1 MIIDAR
7 SIPEDTT
14 IDTDLCIV
22 GGGVAGLTVAHEL
35 RHTSYQICLLESG
48 GMEPDAAT
56 QSLYEGDNIGVP
68 YAPLD
73 ETRARYCG
81 GSSHDWHIE
90 LGNARIGARMRPLDP
105 IDFEER
111 DWVPYSGWP
120 FAKAHLDSFYARAE
134 TLCQLEP
141 CTWHV
146 ADWEDAE
153 KRPRL
158 PLQGDRVQTIIYK
171 FMERDLFALHY
182 RQEVTQ
188 EADNIRA
195 LLHANV
201 VDIET
206 DATGRTATRL
216 RIACL
221 QGHTFWVKAKAVVLA
236 MGGIEIPRLLLLS
249 NQTQPAGIGN
259 QHDLVGRFFMEHP
272 HFTFGFCQLSGDALS
287 RSAALYDCIQP
298 VNGVSI
304 LGKLALTEQTLRH
317 EKLLN
322 QNIRPTLRMVPQAVV
337 RYPLQWSQ
345 SLASYQ
351 KLCAALYMGQSRDD
365 LGTHLGQTLMG
376 LDDLA
381 CAAYGKM
388 RRSLEIRL
396 NPQSVPVYF
405 LSQMAEQV
413 PNPDSRVT
421 LGTERDA
428 LGQLRAQLN
437 WQLSEIDFQSVI
449 RTVQIMDEEWRRAG
463 IGSLFFPLKDPVPPP
478 NLHGGMHHMGTTRM
492 HIDPH
497 HGVVDA
503 NCRVHDMSNLFIAGP
518 SVFPTGGYANPTLTI
533 VALSIRLADHLK
545 ATRSAFCHS

>member
-14 IDTDLCIV
+14 IDTDVCII
-22 GGGVAGLTVAHEL
+22 GCGISGLTIAHEL
-35 RHTSYQICLLESG
+35 RNTSYQLCLLESG
-48 GMEPDAAT
+48 GMEPDIAT
-56 QSLYEGDNIGVP
+56 QSLYEGDNIGLP

-81 GSSHDWHIE
+81 GSSHYWHIE
-90 LGNARIGARMRPLDP
+90 LGNDRIGARMRPLDP

-111 DWVPYSGWP
+111 EWVPYSGWP
-120 FAKAHLDSFYARAE
+120 FSKADLDPFYARAE
-134 TLCQLEP
+134 AFCHLEP
-141 CTWHV
+141 CTWGV

-153 KRPRL
+153 KRPSL
-158 PLQGDRVQTIIYK
+158 PFQGDRVQTIIYK

-182 RQEVTQ
+182 RKEVTQ
-188 EADNIRA
+188 QADNIRA
-195 LLHANV
+195 LLHANAV
-201 VDIET
+201 EIET
-206 DATGRTATRL
+206 DTIARSVTRV

-221 QGHTFWVKAKAVVLA
+221 QGQSFWVKAKVVVLA

-249 NQTQPAGIGN
+249 NQTQRAGIGN
-259 QHDLVGRFFMEHP
+259 QHDRVGRFFMEHP
-272 HFTFGFCQLSGDALS
+272 HFTFGFCQPAGDVLS
-287 RSAALYDCIQP
+287 RCAPLYDCIQP
-298 VNGVSI
+298 VKGVPI

-322 QNIRPTLRMVPQAVV
+322 QNVRPTLRMVPQAVV

-351 KLCAALYMGQSRDD
+351 RLCAALHMSQGREN
-365 LGTHLGQTLMG
+365 LGTHFSQTLMG

-381 CAAYGKM
+381 CAAYGKI
-388 RRSLEIRL
+388 RRSLEMRRK
-396 NPQSVPVYF
+396 PEDVPVYF

-413 PNPDSRVT
+413 PNPNSRVT
-421 LGTERDA
+421 LGAERDA
-428 LGQLRAQLN
+428 LGQPRAQLN
-437 WQLSEIDFQSVI
+437 WQLSDTDFQSVI
-449 RTVQIMDEEWRRAG
+449 RTMQIMDEEWRRAG
-463 IGSLFFPLKDPVPPP
+463 IGSLFFPLKDPIPPP

-497 HGVVDA
+497 QGVVDT
-503 NCRVHDMSNLFIAGP
+503 NCQVHDMSNLFIAGS

-545 ATRSAFCHS
+545 ATSSAFCSS